1 MMIRLLRLM
10 VRLLTSHMHL
20 EHLTPQKHRAYI
32 VPHIP
37 NIHEQEFIFSTAGN
51 EIAVRAVLAD
61 VITDLKV
68 LGLTGEEYGTIELVL
83 AEVMNNIVEHAYANH
98 PGGIIKLEIRPK
110 PDGLHCK
117 LIDNGHSMPDGSAP
131 SGMLASIDCE
141 ITDLPEGGFGWF
153 LIRDLTRDLQYV
165 RENKQNVLEF
175 RFAIQTVRN

>member
-1 MMIRLLRLM
+1 MIQR
-10 VRLLTSHMHL
+10 LTSPMHL
-20 EHLTPQKHRAYI
+20 EHLISQKHRAYT

-37 NIHEQEFIFSTAGN
+37 NIHEQKFSFSTTAS

-83 AEVMNNIVEHAYANH
+83 AEVMNNIVEHAYAGHSN
-98 PGGIIKLEIRPK
+98 GVIDLEIRPK

-117 LIDNGHSMPDGSAP
+117 LIDDGHAMPDESAP
-131 SGMLASIDCE
+131 SGTLSSIECE

-153 LIRDLTRDLQYV
+153 LIRDLTRDLKYA
-165 RENKQNVLEF
+165 RENGKNILEF
-175 RFAIQTVRN
+175 RFAIRTVQN

>member
-1 MMIRLLRLM
+1 MRQPALH
-10 VRLLTSHMHL
+10 THL
-20 EHLTPQKHRAYI
+20 EHLIPEKKDRAYI

-51 EIAVRAVLAD
+51 EIAVRTALTD

-83 AEVMNNIVEHAYANH
+83 AEVMNNIVEHAYADKSD
-98 PGGIIKLEIRPK
+98 GLIKLEIRPK

-117 LIDNGHSMPDGSAP
+117 LIDDGYAMPDGNAP
-131 SGMLASIDCE
+131 SGVLASMDCE
-141 ITDLPEGGFGWF
+141 IEDLPEGGFGWF

-165 RENKQNVLEF
+165 RQNEENILEF
-175 RFAIQTVRN
+175 RFAIQTVQN